1 LSSANKS
8 FAGKAISYRFPTR
21 DAISSKLLCL
31 FKPENN
37 QKKRKPKKFSA
48 KPSNMRKQHSSLS
61 FDRTHAQG
69 PTMSWPKRRQIVE
82 TFLAT

>member
-37 QKKRKPKKFSA
+37 QKKKETQKVFSKA
-48 KPSNMRKQHSSLS
+48 
-61 FDRTHAQG
+61 F
-69 PTMSWPKRRQIVE
+69 
-82 TFLAT
+82 